1 MTKKI
6 RVIRIMIMI
15 NNVDDEDDNGE
26 YEDKDSDADDVFRHT
41 AAGLGG
47 LATRVAGL
55 LAPSVNLLVVYHYSI
70 PISVFSSLT
79 LLGGALI
86 FLLPETRGIELADS
100 TAQAE
105 IQR

>member
-1 MTKKI
+1 MIIWMKGM
-6 RVIRIMIMI
+6 RMIMR
-15 NNVDDEDDNGE
+15 NM
-26 YEDKDSDADDVFRHT
+26 KDSDRDVVFRHT
-41 AAGLGG
+41 AAGLGS

-55 LAPSVNLLVVYHYSI
+55 LAPSVNLLALYHWSI

-86 FLLPETRGIELADS
+86 SLLPETCGRELADS